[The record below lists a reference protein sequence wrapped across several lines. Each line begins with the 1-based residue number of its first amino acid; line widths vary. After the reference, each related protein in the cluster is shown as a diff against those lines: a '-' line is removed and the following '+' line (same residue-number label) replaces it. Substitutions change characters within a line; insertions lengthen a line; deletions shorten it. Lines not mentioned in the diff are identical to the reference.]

1 MNNFLLSFNVVFPI
15 AILMALGYFI
25 KKIKLLNEMT
35 VKQVNNAIFKVFLPM
50 MLFKNVYETEI
61 SEVFDVK
68 LAAFATV
75 SIIVCIIAIFII
87 VPIFEK
93 QNSRRGVLI
102 QAIFRSNFVIFGIPI
117 TESLCGKEAS
127 GIAAVLIAIVVPLFN
142 FAAVISLEVF
152 NGGKPDFLKIIKG
165 IIKNPLI
172 ISSLLALLVNF
183 VGIDFPSVIEKSMSS
198 IASIATPLALIILGA
213 SINFGTISKNA
224 LAISLGIS
232 AKLIILPA
240 IVLSVGIFAFGFRG
254 AELSIL
260 MAIFASPTA
269 VSSFTMAQQ
278 MGGDGDLA
286 CQLVM
291 FSTVTSILT
300 MFLWIFTLVQF
311 GFI

>member
-1 MNNFLLSFNVVFPI
+1 MQNFLLSFNVVFPI
-15 AILMALGYFI
+15 AIMMAVGYFI
-25 KKIKLLNEMT
+25 KRIKLVNETT
-35 VKQVNNAIFKVFLPM
+35 VRQMNNIIFKVFLPL

-68 LAAFATV
+68 LALFTT
-75 SIIVCIIAIFII
+75 VCIIVAILATFLL
-87 VPIFEK
+87 VPIFVKE
-93 QNSRRGVLI
+93 NSRRGVLI

-117 TESLCGKEAS
+117 TEALCGKEAT
-127 GIAAVLIAIVVPLFN
+127 GIASVLIAIVVPLFN
-142 FAAVISLEVF
+142 FAAVITLEVF

-165 IIKNPLI
+165 IVKNPLI
-172 ISSLLALLVNF
+172 VSSLAALLINF
-183 VGIDFPSVIEKSMSS
+183 IGIDFPNVIEKSISS
-198 IASIATPLALIILGA
+198 IASIATPLALIVLGA
-213 SINFGTISKNA
+213 SINFGTVSKNA
-224 LAISLGIS
+224 LALSVGIS
-232 AKLIILPA
+232 TKLIILPA

-260 MAIFASPTA
+260 MAVFACPTA

-291 FSTVTSILT
+291 FSTVISVLT